1 MSSPKIIVKS
11 GYIKSVVHAMN
22 ILEYSGN
29 KIAAQA
35 VVFSDGSKMT
45 VDHEDIIHLNKAEQ
59 EQVSGIEIS
68 FKDGGSHV
76 ITYPQYRAFVDESA
90 QTIRVGE
97 LTAVLDEGTFVNA
110 DGKQYHAMKDLDF
123 FKYLSYIEARPGAE
137 KVHGHGLFGL
147 CGDVSI
153 EEAKEQALAHEK
165 SIKWSHIISLPE
177 EDGARLGYDTRD
189 TWANLIKAKAPQIAK
204 AYNISLGNLVIN
216 AAYHS
221 NTDNDHCHLLFYSR
235 DEREG
240 YVKGG
245 KEGMRKASERLK
257 SLFVNEIYRNDL
269 AVVKTTKNEQEL
281 ELKTQLKELLS
292 RMERPS
298 YAPPDVVAGKL
309 IELGEAMRPLKGKRE
324 YGYLPAGIKQQVDD
338 ILKSVV
344 QDDNTIHEL
353 YIRYMDTN
361 RALVSSYYT
370 DPVKIDARMKTME
383 QSFFSPDKKHDR
395 QLHNIIVRAATALD
409 EQMPGAGRASSEGET
424 QDYRAAGGDASV
436 FIQSDDGD
444 TSTEGA
450 SAFFELDQPEGFAAS
465 DERENRRYHVGGGR
479 ARDSGN
485 NPTPMQKLNHG
496 LYRHMKSMLMQEEP
510 CALDSI
516 AEQLHRIEPTPKYI
530 HMPPEIKQSI
540 NNVIAEF
547 ISLESN
553 REDYAAELERR
564 AKKLSSNEHFKSL
577 PVLRQLEEVKN
588 RFINPD
594 AYTSKQLHETVLR
607 ICQQADHYR
616 FVFKNSS
623 AFFFS
628 MKKEAFAATQNNPYD
643 TLFKQLNAE
652 GEKDCKSFASLNQ
665 ELQEKI
671 NEVAQHLLAKN
682 NLPNGRIEEFTAL
695 SNLPLPDF
703 HNTLFLFVKTLDKQR
718 EVHERSAEFFKT
730 LRAGCEE
737 ENTLKSYQVVHEVL
751 KPLAAKQYQE
761 LPEQHKEKI
770 CEVVGRVLAATGAD
784 SDTVEYF
791 SHPAEDT
798 PLGLHNIVQFYL
810 KRLDLQLFA
819 DEISKD
825 FYTGLQTLAFP
836 ESNEET
842 ILDELL
848 EKLKDINGAYYQELP
863 KELKQ
868 DIAAV
873 VGKLVG
879 DCGADKDLV
888 DAFTHPDEFTPLGM
902 HDQVFRM
909 AKRLDQNRFTREIS
923 GTFYSSM
930 REKAFADADVGKHMM
945 KLCEQLEGKQEL
957 SYGKLTSQQKVTVN
971 ELVGRILKGIDANQ
985 DIINQ
990 FTHPDE
996 LTPTRLQNTVV
1007 RFAAQLKQQR
1017 FIHDFSSS
1025 FFSSL
1030 REGAFVDGELKTVL
1044 QELNRQLARLKEA
1057 DTPFSELPDNTK
1069 ELITDVVK
1077 QILEQHRI
1085 PPEVIRWFIP
1095 PSDDSPLNFH
1105 NMVRGCATHYYEHQF
1120 IQTNRHP
1127 FYRTLADTCANNTS
1141 EMYARLAY
1149 IRDRL
1154 SAYPPD
1160 ARYDVLSAA
1169 DQAEIIRVAYA
1180 VLRNQTDPTR
1190 RDAHNILARKLLL
1203 EKDAPKDLQNM
1214 VMRVARNLDE
1224 ISAKAK
1230 EAKRQRAASARYHA
1244 LRLCLLIGKTL
1255 AQMAEDNHTAQQ
1267 GQRNESKLE
1276 RSFKHRKKEK
1286 HQNIAEY

>member
-59 EQVSGIEIS
+59 EQVSGIEIA

-90 QTIRVGE
+90 QTIRVDE
-97 LTAVLDEGTFVNA
+97 LTSVLDEATFVNA
-110 DGKQYHAMKDLDF
+110 EGKQYHAMKDLDF

-137 KVHGHGLFGL
+137 KVHGHGLFSL
-147 CGDVSI
+147 SGDVSI

-177 EDGARLGYDTRD
+177 QDGARLGYDTRD
-189 TWANLIKAKAPQIAK
+189 AWANLIKAKAPQIAK
-204 AYNISLGNLVIN
+204 AYNISLNNMVIN

-269 AVVKTTKNEQEL
+269 SVVKTAKNELEQEL
-281 ELKTQLKELLS
+281 KVELNDLLK

-298 YAPPDVVAGKL
+298 YAPPEAIAGKL
-309 IELGEAMRPLKGKRE
+309 MELADAMRPLKGKRE

-344 QDDNTIHEL
+344 QDDKTIQEL
-353 YIRYMDTN
+353 YNRYMDTN
-361 RALVSSYYT
+361 RQLVSSYYA
-370 DPVKIDARMKTME
+370 DSAKINARMDLIE
-383 QSFFSPDKKHDR
+383 RFFFSPDKKHDR
-395 QLHNIIVRAATALD
+395 RLHNIIVSTAVALE
-409 EQMPGAGRASSEGET
+409 EQMPDAGRASNEGEN
-424 QDYRAAGGDASV
+424 QDYRAAGGNASV

-444 TSTEGA
+444 TNMEGA
-450 SAFFELDQPEGFAAS
+450 SASFELNEPDDFAAS
-465 DERENRRYHVGGGR
+465 DEGENRRYHVGGGG
-479 ARDSGN
+479 ARGSEQK
-485 NPTPMQKLNHG
+485 PSPLQKLNRS
-496 LYRHMKSMLMQEEP
+496 LYRHMQSQLKQDEP
-510 CALDSI
+510 CVLDAI
-516 AEQLHRIEPTPKYI
+516 AEQLRGSGPVAKYI
-530 HMPPEIKQSI
+530 YVPPETKENI
-540 NNVIAEF
+540 NKFIAEF
-547 ISLESN
+547 VSIESN
-553 REDYAAELERR
+553 HKDYAAELERR
-564 AKKLSSNEHFKSL
+564 VKKLSSNEHFKSL
-577 PVLRQLEEVKN
+577 PVLQQLEEVKN

-607 ICQQADHYR
+607 ICQQADNYR
-616 FVFKNSS
+616 FVFQNSS
-623 AFFFS
+623 PFFFS
-628 MKKEAFAATQNNPYD
+628 LKKEAFAATQNNPYD

-652 GEKDCKSFASLNQ
+652 GAKDCKSFASLNQ
-665 ELQEKI
+665 ELQE
-671 NEVAQHLLAKN
+671 EVNGVVKHLLEKN
-682 NLPNGRIEEFTAL
+682 NLPNGRIEEFTAF
-695 SNLPLPDF
+695 SHLPLPDF
-703 HNTLFLFVKTLDKQR
+703 HNTVFRFVKTLDKQR

-730 LRAGCEE
+730 LRAGCGE

-761 LPEQHKEKI
+761 LPEEHKEKI
-770 CEVVGRVLAATGAD
+770 CEVVGGVLAATGVD
-784 SDTVEYF
+784 SDTVGYF
-791 SHPAEDT
+791 SHPVEDT
-798 PLGLHNIVQFYL
+798 PLGFHNIVHFYL

-825 FYTGLQTLAFP
+825 FYTALQTLAFP

-842 ILDELL
+842 ILDELF

-863 KELKQ
+863 TELKQ
-868 DIAAV
+868 EIAAV
-873 VGKLVG
+873 VGKQLG
-879 DCGADKDLV
+879 DCGADKDII
-888 DAFTHPDEFTPLGM
+888 DAFTHPYEFTPLGM

-909 AKRLDQNRFTREIS
+909 AKRLDQHRYVHGIS
-923 GTFYSSM
+923 SIFYSSM
-930 REKAFADADVGKHMM
+930 REMAFADADVGAPMM
-945 KLCEQLEGKQEL
+945 KLCEQLEGTKEL
-957 SYGKLTSQQKVTVN
+957 SYSKLTPRQKTMVN
-971 ELVGRILKGIDANQ
+971 NLVGKILKSIDADQ
-985 DIINQ
+985 DIIDRLTQ
-990 FTHPDE
+990 PDE
-996 LTPTRLQNTVV
+996 LTPTRLHNTIV
-1007 RFAAQLKQQR
+1007 RFAAQLKQNR

-1025 FFSSL
+1025 FLSSL
-1030 REGAFVDGELKTVL
+1030 REGAFIGGELKIAL
-1044 QELNRQLARLKEA
+1044 QELNRQVARIKEPE
-1057 DTPFSELPDNTK
+1057 TPFAELPNKTK

-1077 QILEQHRI
+1077 QIFEQHRI
-1085 PPEVIRWFIP
+1085 PPEVQRWFIP
-1095 PSDDSPLNFH
+1095 SGEDTPLSFH
-1105 NMVRGCATHYYEHQF
+1105 NMIRGYATHYYEHQF
-1120 IQTNRHP
+1120 IQTHRQS
-1127 FYRTLADTCANNTS
+1127 FYRTLADSCATNTS
-1141 EMYARLAY
+1141 EMYTRLAY

-1154 SAYPPD
+1154 SAYPLD
-1160 ARYDVLSAA
+1160 TRYDALNEA

-1180 VLRNQTDPTR
+1180 VLHHPADPSERN
-1190 RDAHNILARKLLL
+1190 AHNIIARKLLL

-1214 VMRVARNLDE
+1214 VMRVAKNLDE

-1230 EAKRQRAASARYHA
+1230 ETKRQRDASARYHA
-1244 LRLCLLIGKTL
+1244 LRLCLMIGKTL
-1255 AQMAEDNHTAQQ
+1255 SQMAEDNHTAQH
-1267 GQRNESKLE
+1267 GQRNETKLE

-1286 HQNIAEY
+1286 RQNIAEY